1 MHRLRGLSDN
11 ELVSVTLTGREIKF
25 IEAALRFI
33 TNMPNFEDPANLVFL
48 EKISKKL
55 RGYIK

>member
-1 MHRLRGLSDN
+1 MHKLRGLSDN
-11 ELVSVTLTGREIKF
+11 ELVSITLTGREIKF

-33 TNMPNFEDPANLVFL
+33 TSEPNFKDPSNLAFL

-55 RGYIK
+55 KEYIK